1 MEKFKKIKDWEG
13 SYEISNYGNIKCLN
27 YLHHKEKTHITKGI
41 LCNNGYLKYE
51 LKANGRKKVFLIHR
65 LVAIHFI
72 PNPKNKPCVNH
83 KDGNKQNNCVEN
95 LEWCTYK
102 ENSNHA
108 LKNGLSRNTLKP
120 FKGINTKTNEEIFF
134 DNIQDAS
141 DFVKG
146 NRGNIH
152 KCLQK
157 KNNRTIAYGY
167 RWEYVTTNILQSM
180 ALPI

>member
-1 MEKFKKIKDWEG
+1 MEKFIKINEWEQ
-13 SYEISNYGNIKCLN
+13 SYEISSFGNIKCLN
-27 YLHHKEKTHITKGI
+27 YLHHKGKIHITKGVK
-41 LCNNGYLKYE
+41 CNNGYLKYE
-51 LKANGRKKVFLIHR
+51 LKLNGKKQVFLIHR

-72 PNPKNKPCVNH
+72 PNPENKPCVNH
-83 KDGNKQNNCVEN
+83 INGIKSDNRVEN
-95 LEWCTYK
+95 LEWCTHK

-108 LKNGLSRNTLKP
+108 LKNGLSKNTLNP
-120 FKGINTKTNEEIFF
+120 FKGIDIKTNEEIFF

-146 NRGNIH
+146 SRGNIH

-167 RWEYVTTNILQSM
+167 RWEYIPTYRTI
-180 ALPI
+180 